1 MVELEHMRV
10 ARPEDGL
17 VELVIDRPEKLNAI
31 TVRMR
36 RQIGALFAAW
46 AEDAGARVV
55 VIRGAGERA
64 FSVGGDVEEFLR
76 LAPHEL
82 VAWGESLGAPERFPG
97 AVIAAIDGFCLG
109 AGLELALACDFRI
122 ATTRAE
128 FGLPEV
134 RLGMMPGSGGTQRV
148 LRSLGITRTKAM
160 VLSGRRIQAGDAER
174 WGLISQAVEPEKLMP
189 TVYGLARELR
199 GCSPLSFRV
208 LKETINRGLD
218 ASLDASIELERRA
231 YTYLCGTEDYKEGVR
246 AFLEK
251 RPPRFTGR

>member
-1 MVELEHMRV
+1 MDLQHMRV
-10 ARPEDGL
+10 ERPEDGL
-17 VELVIDRPEKLNAI
+17 VELIIDRPEKLNTL

-36 RQIGALFAAW
+36 RQVASLFAAW
-46 AEDAGARVV
+46 AEDPTVRVV
-55 VIRGAGERA
+55 VVRGAGERA
-64 FSVGGDVEEFLR
+64 FSAGGDVEEFLR

-97 AVIAAIDGFCLG
+97 AVIAAIDGYCLG
-109 AGLELALACDFRI
+109 AGLELALACDFRV

-148 LRSLGITRTKAM
+148 LRSLGISRTKAL
-160 VLSGRRIQAGDAER
+160 VLSGRRIGAEVAER
-174 WGLISQAVEPEKLMP
+174 WGLVSQVVEPPELLP

-199 GCSPLSFRV
+199 GFSPLSFRV

-218 ASLDASIELERRA
+218 ASLDASIDLERRA
-231 YTYLCGTEDYKEGVR
+231 YTYLCGTEDYREGVR
-246 AFLEK
+246 AFLE
-251 RPPRFTGR
+251 RRAPRFTGR